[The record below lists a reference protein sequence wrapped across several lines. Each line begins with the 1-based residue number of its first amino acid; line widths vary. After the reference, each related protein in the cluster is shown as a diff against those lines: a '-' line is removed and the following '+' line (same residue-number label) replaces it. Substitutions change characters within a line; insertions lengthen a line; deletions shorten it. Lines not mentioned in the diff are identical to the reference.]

1 MLFNRN
7 LQMKIRINK
16 FITNAI
22 NPITVVIIVTIAK
35 KLVSFMVEVVL
46 LYGVAVVS
54 MVVLDNPLVI

>member
-1 MLFNRN
+1 LLFNRN

-22 NPITVVIIVTIAK
+22 NPITVVIIVTISK

-46 LYGVAVVS
+46 LCGVAVVS